1 MTLLPAK
8 TCAQEISNS
17 FERELEQ
24 AKYFFN
30 QQHAPSTLR
39 AYRSDWAIFERWC
52 HARGIQSLPAAP
64 EAVAVFLGS
73 QASDG
78 SKPATLTRR
87 VAAIRYF
94 HIMAGITNSPTASEI
109 VRSTM
114 KGIRRTLGT
123 AKAQKAPATADR
135 LLKMLEQVPNTLQGC
150 RDRSILLLGFAGAF
164 RRSELAN
171 LLVNDLEEVP
181 SGLRVHIRKSKT
193 DQQGSGQVVPIIKGA
208 RACPVK
214 AVANW
219 LQTANIKE
227 GSVFRRLGKGGKTF
241 KKSLTPYS
249 IGKIVKRYAELA
261 GYDSAEYG
269 GHSLRSGFLTSAAM
283 NGASIFKMMDISR
296 HKSMDTLKG
305 YVRLAEEF
313 KDHAGEGL
321 L

>member
-1 MTLLPAK
+1 MENLPVRIGE
-8 TCAQEISNS
+8 TGIQTS
-17 FERELEQ
+17 FQRELER
-24 AKYFFN
+24 AKFFYN

-39 AYRSDWAIFERWC
+39 AYRSDWTIFERWC
-52 HARGIQSLPAAP
+52 HARGIQPLPAAP

-94 HIMAGITNSPTASEI
+94 HIMAGITDSPTASEI
-109 VRSTM
+109 VKSTM
-114 KGIRRTLGT
+114 KGIRRALGT

-135 LLKMLEQVPNTLQGC
+135 LLKMLEHVPDTLQGY
-150 RDRSILLLGFAGAF
+150 RDRAILLVGFAGAF
-164 RRSELAN
+164 RRSELSE
-171 LLVNDLEEVP
+171 LLVSDLEEVP

-193 DQQGSGQVVPIIKGA
+193 DQEGAGQVVPIVKGEK
-208 RACPVK
+208 ACPAK

-219 LQTANIKE
+219 LQIANIKK
-227 GSVFRRLGKGGKTF
+227 GPVFRRLGKGDKIF
-241 KKSLTPYS
+241 KKALTPYS
-249 IGKIVKRYAELA
+249 IGKIVKRYAERA
-261 GYDSAEYG
+261 GYNPAEYA

-305 YVRLAEEF
+305 YVRQADEF
-313 KDHAGEGL
+313 KDHAGDGL

>member
-8 TCAQEISNS
+8 TCTQEISNS

-52 HARGIQSLPAAP
+52 YARGIQPLPAAP

-94 HIMAGITNSPTASEI
+94 HIIAGITASPAASEI

-135 LLKMLEQVPNTLQGC
+135 LLKMLEQVPDTLQGR
-150 RDRSILLLGFAGAF
+150 RDRAILLLGFAGAF

-171 LLVNDLEEVP
+171 LLVSDLEEVP

-193 DQQGSGQVVPIIKGA
+193 DQDGAGQVVPII
-208 RACPVK
+208 
-214 AVANW
+214 
-219 LQTANIKE
+219 
-227 GSVFRRLGKGGKTF
+227 
-241 KKSLTPYS
+241 
-249 IGKIVKRYAELA
+249 
-261 GYDSAEYG
+261 
-269 GHSLRSGFLTSAAM
+269 
-283 NGASIFKMMDISR
+283 NGNK
-296 HKSMDTLKG
+296 
-305 YVRLAEEF
+305 V
-313 KDHAGEGL
+313 
-321 L
+321 

>member
-1 MTLLPAK
+1 MENLPAVLSRIPSHPDIQ
-8 TCAQEISNS
+8 CEI
-17 FERELEQ
+17 EQ
-24 AKYFFN
+24 AKSFYI

-39 AYRSDWAIFERWC
+39 AYRSDWVIFERWC
-52 HARGIQSLPAAP
+52 HARGIQPLPAAP

-94 HIMAGITNSPTASEI
+94 HIMEGITDSPTASEI
-109 VRSTM
+109 VRATM
-114 KGIRRTLGT
+114 KGIRHTLGT

-135 LLKMLEQVPNTLQGC
+135 LLKMLEQVSDTLQGC
-150 RDRSILLLGFAGAF
+150 RDRAILLLGFAGAF

-171 LLVNDLEEVP
+171 LLVSDLEEVP

-193 DQQGSGQVVPIIKGA
+193 DQEGSGQVVPIIKGA
-208 RACPVK
+208 RVCPVK
-214 AVANW
+214 AVTNW
-219 LQTANIKE
+219 LQVANIKK
-227 GSVFRRLGKGGKTF
+227 GPVFRRFGKGGKIF
-241 KKSLTPYS
+241 RKSLTPYS
-249 IGKIVKRYAELA
+249 IGKIVKRYAEMA
-261 GYDSAEYG
+261 GYDPVDYA

-305 YVRLAEEF
+305 YIRLADEF

>member
-1 MTLLPAK
+1 MNNLPVKIESLLNESLL
-8 TCAQEISNS
+8 Q
-17 FERELEQ
+17 RDLEQ
-24 AKYFFN
+24 AKYYYN

-52 HARGIQSLPAAP
+52 HARGIQPLPAAP

-78 SKPATLTRR
+78 STPATLTRR

-94 HIMAGITNSPTASEI
+94 HIIVGITDSPTASEI

-123 AKAQKAPATADR
+123 TKAQKAPATADR
-135 LLKMLEQVPNTLQGC
+135 LLKMVEQVPDTLQGC
-150 RDRSILLLGFAGAF
+150 RDRAILLLGFAGAF
-164 RRSELAN
+164 RRSELTN
-171 LLVNDLEEVP
+171 LLVSDLEEVP

-193 DQQGSGQVVPIIKGA
+193 DQEGAGQVVPIIKGDK
-208 RACPVK
+208 ACPVN
-214 AVANW
+214 AVTNW
-219 LQTANIKE
+219 LQTANIKD
-227 GSVFRRLGKGGKTF
+227 GPVFRRLRKGGKTF
-241 KKSLTPYS
+241 EKSLTPYS
-249 IGKIVKRYAELA
+249 IGKIVKRYAEMA
-261 GYDSAEYG
+261 GYNPTDYG

-296 HKSMDTLKG
+296 HKSMDTLKE
-305 YVRLAEEF
+305 YARLAEEF
-313 KDHAGEGL
+313 RDHAGEGL

>member
-1 MTLLPAK
+1 MEKLPAVLSRIPSQ
-8 TCAQEISNS
+8 TDIECEI
-17 FERELEQ
+17 EQ
-24 AKYFFN
+24 AKSFYI

-52 HARGIQSLPAAP
+52 YARGIQPLPAAP

-73 QASDG
+73 QASGG

-94 HIMAGITNSPTASEI
+94 HIMAGITDSPTASEI

-150 RDRSILLLGFAGAF
+150 RDRAILLLGFAGAF

-171 LLVNDLEEVP
+171 LLVGDLEKVP
-181 SGLRVHIRKSKT
+181 AGLRVHIRKSKT
-193 DQQGSGQVVPIIKGA
+193 DQEGVGQVVPIIKGYK
-208 RACPVK
+208 ACPVN
-214 AVANW
+214 AVTVW
-219 LQTANIKE
+219 LQTVNMTE
-227 GSVFRRLGKGGKTF
+227 GPVFRRLGKGGKIF

>member
-1 MTLLPAK
+1 MKQLPAT
-8 TCAQEISNS
+8 TCAQDISNS
-17 FERELEQ
+17 FEKELEQ

-52 HARGIQSLPAAP
+52 HARGIQPLPAAP

-73 QASDG
+73 QAADG

-94 HIMAGITNSPTASEI
+94 HIMAGITDSPTASEI

-114 KGIRRTLGT
+114 KGIRRALGT
-123 AKAQKAPATADR
+123 AKAQKAPVTTDR
-135 LLKMLEQVPNTLQGC
+135 LLKMLDQVPETLQGY
-150 RDRSILLLGFAGAF
+150 RDRAILLLGFAGAF

-171 LLVNDLEEVP
+171 LLVSDLEDVP

-193 DQQGSGQVVPIIKGA
+193 DQEGAGQVVPIIKGDKV
-208 RACPVK
+208 CPVK
-214 AVANW
+214 TVTKW
-219 LQTANIKE
+219 LQVANIKK
-227 GSVFRRLGKGGKTF
+227 GPVFRRLGKGGKIF

-249 IGKIVKRYAELA
+249 IGKIVKRYAEMA
-261 GYDSAEYG
+261 GYDPMDYG

-313 KDHAGEGL
+313 KDHAGGGL